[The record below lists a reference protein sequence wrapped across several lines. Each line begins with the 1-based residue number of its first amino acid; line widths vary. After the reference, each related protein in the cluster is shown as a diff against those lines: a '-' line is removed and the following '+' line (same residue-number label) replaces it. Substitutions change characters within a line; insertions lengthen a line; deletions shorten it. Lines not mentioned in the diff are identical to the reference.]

1 MLLDSKTSRI
11 YEKENILWNIFN
23 LKILLS
29 VNLQESNLNMKQY
42 SSKRSIQILA
52 YLLEEY
58 GIFDV
63 IISPGSRNAPLAV
76 HFSESDA
83 FNSYSIV
90 DERSA
95 AFVGL
100 GMGKCL
106 KKPVAITCTS
116 GSAAANYYPAVTEA
130 FYQNV
135 PLLILTADR
144 PASFVDIFDGQTIRQ
159 KDLYQQ
165 HSYGDF
171 QLLEDSEENADDE
184 NFDIIKK
191 AIEVCFEKQGPVH
204 INIPLAEPLYE
215 LVSEL
220 PTFPAIEKTI
230 RKKIYELPS
239 TLVAEWNLA
248 KRIMIL
254 VGTRDYSEE
263 LEMQLTQLVKNH
275 SVVIFTE
282 ATSNIKHEKF
292 FSHIDRYIFN
302 FQEEDMQTYAPD
314 LILTV
319 GQNVVSKKI
328 KQFLRKAKP
337 KNHWHIDEV
346 WQPDT
351 FFALTEKI
359 ETKPEVFFNKLL
371 NQVRLEPSA
380 YFNLWDVLR
389 DKKDAKH
396 TDYCLQTPFSDFKFF
411 EILAQKL
418 PENIKVHFSNSSAI
432 RYAQLFD
439 FKNTMYCNR
448 GTSGIDGSTS
458 TAMGY
463 AMKNEGQTLLVSGDL
478 SFFYDINGLWN
489 NYIPP
494 YTRIIVFNNGGG
506 DIFKIIPG
514 PNSTNA
520 LDEFIL
526 TKHHKT
532 AEHLAA
538 HFGFSYT
545 KVEDELTLSRILDN
559 FFKTDIKPKILEIDT
574 AEIENSAVL
583 KGYFEFLK

>member
-1 MLLDSKTSRI
+1 
-11 YEKENILWNIFN
+11 
-23 LKILLS
+23 
-29 VNLQESNLNMKQY
+29 MKQF
-42 SSKRSIQILA
+42 SAKRSIQFLAHILK
-52 YLLEEY
+52 EY
-58 GIFDV
+58 GIFNI
-63 IISPGSRNAPLAV
+63 IISPGSRNAPLAI
-76 HFSESDA
+76 HFSENDE
-83 FNSYSIV
+83 FNCYSIV

-95 AFVGL
+95 GFVGL
-100 GMGKCL
+100 GMAKSL
-106 KKPVAITCTS
+106 KQAVAVTCTS

-135 PLLILTADR
+135 PLLVLTADR

-171 QLLEDSEENADDE
+171 QLLEDDDENADEE
-184 NFDIIKK
+184 NFALIKK
-191 AIEVCFEKQGPVH
+191 AVELCFEKQGPVH
-204 INIPLAEPLYE
+204 INIPLTEPLYE

-220 PTFPAIEKTI
+220 PVFPPIETTI
-230 RKKIYELPS
+230 QKKSYSLPS
-239 TLVAEWNLA
+239 NLVADWNLS

-254 VGTRDYSEE
+254 VGTRDHSDE
-263 LEMQLTQLVKNH
+263 LEMQLRQLAKNH
-275 SVVIFTE
+275 SVVILTE

-302 FQEEDMQTYAPD
+302 FDDADFQLYAPD
-314 LILTV
+314 LLITV

-328 KQFLRKAKP
+328 KQFLRKAHP
-337 KNHWHIDEV
+337 KNHWHIDEH

-359 ETKPEVFFNKLL
+359 ETKPETFFNRLL
-371 NQVRLEPSA
+371 GQVNLEPRP
-380 YFNLWDVLR
+380 YYNLWDVLR
-389 DKKDAKH
+389 DKKDIKH
-396 TDYCLQTPFSDFKFF
+396 TEYCMKTQFSDFKFF
-411 EILAQKL
+411 ELLNQKV
-418 PENIKVHFSNSSAI
+418 PENIKIHFSNSSAI

-439 FKNTMYCNR
+439 WKNTMYCNR

-458 TAMGY
+458 TAMGF
-463 AMKNEGQTLLVSGDL
+463 AMKNEGQTLLVTGDL

-545 KVEDELTLSRILDN
+545 KVDEEDTLARVLDN
-559 FFKTDIKPKILEIDT
+559 FFKTDTKPKILEVDT
-574 AEIENSAVL
+574 AGIENAAVL